1 MKYSLIFLFSPRDNL
16 PNQISF
22 ISIVLHG
29 SFFSFFFKYKYSRQ
43 VNRQEKTKTKMRVG
57 RRRRLIT
64 SWSSDVNVDIFAS
77 PLAFCGRGGRGTGR
91 PALTVGA
98 GVAATSLRSSLL
110 VAALL
115 AIRRSCAHV
124 RVLVLQLLLLH
135 LLLLLLLMRQ
145 L

>member
-1 MKYSLIFLFSPRDNL
+1 
-16 PNQISF
+16 
-22 ISIVLHG
+22 
-29 SFFSFFFKYKYSRQ
+29 
-43 VNRQEKTKTKMRVG
+43 MRVG